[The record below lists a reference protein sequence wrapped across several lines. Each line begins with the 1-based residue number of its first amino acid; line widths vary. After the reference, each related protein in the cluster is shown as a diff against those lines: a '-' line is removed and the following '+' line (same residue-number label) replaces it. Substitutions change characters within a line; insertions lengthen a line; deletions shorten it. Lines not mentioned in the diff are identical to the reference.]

1 MFKIIPV
8 FREILNENND
18 NEVTEL
24 DTEKFVPIAVECL
37 AILIKLN
44 DTIEVRANIALF
56 INLLNFIKIC
66 CIIFKKLKSTMQT
79 QLVEIVEKATKQI
92 STANKSK
99 NSGEQLVALVNSV
112 ILQFYSV
119 VDAHQ
124 LFLDSLDKVID
135 QKLLVKINKYDL
147 KYVWENIES
156 IVSKILIFKNNLLV
170 SFSFFKDINITIIE
184 LSLHIIIYYITKIY
198 FSHTK
203 ISL

>member
-1 MFKIIPV
+1 MFEIIHV

-18 NEVTEL
+18 IEVTEL

-44 DTIEVRANIALF
+44 DTIEVRVTTILIINVLNCIKLF
-56 INLLNFIKIC
+56 C
-66 CIIFKKLKSTMQT
+66 VIFKKLKSTMQT

-92 STANKSK
+92 STTNKSK
-99 NSGEQLVALVNSV
+99 NSGEQLVALVNNV

-124 LFLDSLDKVID
+124 LFLSSLDKVID
-135 QKLLVKINKYDL
+135 QQLLVKINKYDL

-156 IVSKILIFKNNLLV
+156 IVSKMYIFINNFL
-170 SFSFFKDINITIIE
+170 SF
-184 LSLHIIIYYITKIY
+184 LSQFLKKYYNT
-198 FSHTK
+198 
-203 ISL
+203 